1 MTQQDL
7 YAEISPI
14 ATKILQIP
22 EFNSSAPMTS
32 TPKWDSLV
40 HVQLPSAF
48 EKKFGIEISPDDA
61 FKLTSAERLMQ
72 YLHAILKDK
81 K

>member
-1 MTQQDL
+1 MTPQDL
-7 YAEISPI
+7 YAEVSPI

-22 EFNSSAPMTS
+22 QFNSSASMTS
-32 TPKWDSLV
+32 IPEWDSLA
-40 HVQLPSAF
+40 HVQLLSAI